1 MGFFILP
8 VSPVWVH
15 KAIQNGKTRVRHKDG
30 YERLTC
36 LTGVSPGWPCAFT
49 HIEQSGYLLLPSR
62 LYNLIR
68 YKKTRRGVDCASRQA
83 YNVRHGALRGRTMS
97 LGQHGPTTPP
107 VWASQGTMTCASMVR
122 RKGGQSHGR

>member
-1 MGFFILP
+1 M
-8 VSPVWVH
+8 
-15 KAIQNGKTRVRHKDG
+15 RHKDG

-49 HIEQSGYLLLPSR
+49 HIEQSGYMLLPSR

-83 YNVRHGALRGRTMS
+83 YNVRHGALRGRAMS
-97 LGQHGPTTPP
+97 LGQHGPTTP
-107 VWASQGTMTCASMVR
+107 ASM
-122 RKGGQSHGR
+122 GLAGHNDLCIHGAAQGRAVAWPITD